1 MKDNILKELDD
12 PQDQRRNMDIV
23 TPNFFERNQ
32 TTKRIRL
39 TERVKRYGLVFDKR
53 VIDRTTRVSYPYGY
67 NWFGDDVELFLSL

>member
-23 TPNFFERNQ
+23 TPNFFEQNQ

-39 TERVKRYGLVFDKR
+39 IERVKRYGLVSDKR
-53 VIDRTTRVSYPYGY
+53 VIDHTTHVLPL
-67 NWFGDDVELFLSL
+67 WLQLVW

>member
-39 TERVKRYGLVFDKR
+39 IERVKRYGLVSDKR
-53 VIDRTTRVSYPYGY
+53 VIDHTTRVLPL
-67 NWFGDDVELFLSL
+67 WLQLVW